1 MKQLKELVRP
11 NIWSLAPYSSARNE
25 YSGHKAHVF
34 LDANENPYN
43 KPYNRYPDPLQT
55 DLKAR
60 IAKIKGVDASR
71 IFLGNGSDEAIDL
84 VYRVFC
90 EPGSDNVVA
99 IEPTYGMYK
108 VCADI
113 NNVEYRKVLL
123 DDHYQLSAAK
133 LLAACDE
140 NTKVVWLCSPN
151 NPTGNNLDRSEI
163 ETVVKESQCIVVIDE
178 AYADFSEN
186 RSFRKDL
193 ALYPNLIVL
202 NTFSKAWGCAALR
215 LGMAFASA
223 EIIELFNKVKYPYN
237 INLLT
242 QEQADKILDR
252 RFEVEDWV
260 RLLLQERSKVMKAF
274 AELPICKKVY
284 PSDANF
290 FLALVTDA
298 QAVYD
303 YLVEKGIIVRNR
315 TRVELCNNCL
325 RITIGTKSENI
336 ELLSALRQFK

>member
-123 DDHYQLSAAK
+123 DEHYQLSAAK

-163 ETVVKESQCIVVIDE
+163 ETVVKETQCIVVIDE

-242 QEQADKILDR
+242 QEQADKIIDR

-260 RLLLQERSKVMKAF
+260 RLLLQERTKVMKAF

-315 TRVELCNNCL
+315 TRVALCNNCL

>member
-123 DDHYQLSAAK
+123 DERYQLSAAK
-133 LLAACDE
+133 LLAACDAK
-140 NTKVVWLCSPN
+140 TKVVWLCSPN
-151 NPTGNNLDRSEI
+151 NPTGNNLNRSEI

-242 QEQADKILDR
+242 QEQADKIIDR

-260 RLLLQERSKVMKAF
+260 RLLLQERAKVMKAF

>member
-123 DDHYQLSAAK
+123 DEHYQLSAAK

-163 ETVVKESQCIVVIDE
+163 ETVVKETQCIVVIDE

-260 RLLLQERSKVMKAF
+260 RLLLQERAKVMKAF

>member
-1 MKQLKELVRP
+1 
-11 NIWSLAPYSSARNE
+11 
-25 YSGHKAHVF
+25 
-34 LDANENPYN
+34 
-43 KPYNRYPDPLQT
+43 
-55 DLKAR
+55 
-60 IAKIKGVDASR
+60 
-71 IFLGNGSDEAIDL
+71 
-84 VYRVFC
+84 
-90 EPGSDNVVA
+90 
-99 IEPTYGMYK
+99 
-108 VCADI
+108 
-113 NNVEYRKVLL
+113 
-123 DDHYQLSAAK
+123 
-133 LLAACDE
+133 
-140 NTKVVWLCSPN
+140 
-151 NPTGNNLDRSEI
+151 
-163 ETVVKESQCIVVIDE
+163 
-178 AYADFSEN
+178 
-186 RSFRKDL
+186 
-193 ALYPNLIVL
+193 
-202 NTFSKAWGCAALR
+202 
-215 LGMAFASA
+215 MAFASA

-260 RLLLQERSKVMKAF
+260 RLLLQERAKVMKAF